1 LRHESVRERP
11 EPGPAA
17 GSDSRVIAVDLGG
30 TKCHGVLADLDG
42 AIVAEDVRAT
52 HGDGGPAAALLE
64 CIDHLEEA
72 AGASSA
78 PVRAVTVGIP
88 ALIDPRTGL
97 ASAGPNVDWDG
108 FDVIGLLAERLT
120 VPFEVDNDVNL
131 AAVGQAWHGE
141 GAHVPSFVTL
151 SIGTGIG
158 GAVVV
163 DGKLVRG
170 RYNASGELGYLELP
184 AGRLSAEAA
193 RFEDLASGKAIEDRM
208 RALAGVSS
216 EAAGAGP
223 GAAAVFAA
231 AASGDEPAR
240 TVVAEVIRHVAQA
253 VSSVVALL
261 DPHLIILDGGI
272 GRSLAPYLSQ
282 IREFAEPQVVGYPDV
297 VCCVLEPNA
306 TIVGAIA
313 QALLLARETPS
324 EVCVR

>member
-1 LRHESVRERP
+1 MREK
-11 EPGPAA
+11 PGSDPAA
-17 GSDSRVIAVDLGG
+17 ENDSRVIAVDLGG
-30 TKCHGVLADLDG
+30 TKCHGVLADRDG
-42 AIVAEDVRAT
+42 RVAAQDVRAT

-64 CIDHLEEA
+64 CIDHLQGEA
-72 AGASSA
+72 AAGSTPVSA
-78 PVRAVTVGIP
+78 VAVGVP

-108 FDVIGLLAERLT
+108 FDVFGLLAERLT
-120 VPFEVDNDVNL
+120 LPFEVDNDVNL
-131 AAVGQAWHGE
+131 AAVGQARQGA

-170 RYNASGELGYLELP
+170 RNNASGELGDLELP
-184 AGRLSAEAA
+184 VGRLPACAG
-193 RFEDLASGKAIEDRM
+193 RFEDLASGKAIEARM
-208 RALAGVSS
+208 RVLAGVSG
-216 EAAGAGP
+216 EAASAGLD
-223 GAAAVFAA
+223 AAAVFAGA
-231 AASGDEPAR
+231 ADGDEVAG
-240 TVVAEVIRHVAQA
+240 TVIAEVVRHVAQA
-253 VSSVVALL
+253 VVSVVALL

-282 IREFAEPQVVGYPDV
+282 IREFAEPHVVGYPDV
-297 VCCVLEPNA
+297 VCCALEPNA
-306 TIVGAIA
+306 TIVGAIT

>member
-1 LRHESVRERP
+1 MRHGAVRARP
-11 EPGPAA
+11 GSGPAA
-17 GSDSRVIAVDLGG
+17 ENDGRVIAVDLGG

-42 AIVAEDVRAT
+42 IVVAQDVRAT
-52 HGDGGPAAALLE
+52 HGGGGPAAALLE
-64 CIDHLEEA
+64 CIGHLQEKA
-72 AGASSA
+72 DTRSA
-78 PVRAVTVGIP
+78 PVHAVTVGVP

-120 VPFEVDNDVNL
+120 LPFAVDNDVNL
-131 AAVGQAWHGE
+131 AAVGQAWQGE

-170 RYNASGELGYLELP
+170 RFNASGELGYLELP
-184 AGRLSAEAA
+184 AGRLSAGAA
-193 RFEDLASGKAIEDRM
+193 RFEDLASGKAIEARM
-208 RALAGVSS
+208 RALAGVSGD
-216 EAAGAGP
+216 AAGAGP
-223 GAAAVFAA
+223 DAAAVFAA

-240 TVVAEVIRHVAQA
+240 TVVAEVVRHVARA

-272 GRSLAPYLSQ
+272 GRSLAPYLGQ

-297 VCCVLEPNA
+297 VCCALEPNA